1 MTYLFNITIVICIFS
16 DKIRGSNFF
25 KQRPKGGNFVTKKDI
40 SFPESQDLEYV
51 IKQILEID
59 ANARNITDSAM
70 KERIGAEKE
79 VEKKKKELHDTFM
92 ERAKSRIEVLKSDE
106 VKIATEALANAD
118 ALVKSNLFQLNRIAE
133 EKSEGWI
140 NEIYNSIIKI

>member
-1 MTYLFNITIVICIFS
+1 M
-16 DKIRGSNFF
+16 
-25 KQRPKGGNFVTKKDI
+25 TKKEN
-40 SFPESQDLEYV
+40 SFPESQDLEDV

-59 ANARNITDSAM
+59 SNARNITDTAM
-70 KERIGAEKE
+70 KARIGAEQE
-79 VEKKKKELHDTFM
+79 VEKKKQELHDTFM
-92 ERAKSRIEVLKSDE
+92 ERAKNRIEIIKADE
-106 VKIATEALANAD
+106 GKIATEALANAD